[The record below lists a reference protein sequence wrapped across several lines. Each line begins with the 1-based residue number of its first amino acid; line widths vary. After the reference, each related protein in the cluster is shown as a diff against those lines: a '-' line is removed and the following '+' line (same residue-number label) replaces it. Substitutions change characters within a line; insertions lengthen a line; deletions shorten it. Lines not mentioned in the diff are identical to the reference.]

1 MGRQRL
7 PADGTQVQ
15 NAKKNKMCVK
25 TASKAQF
32 KKKLIVRLTRLKKL
46 IA

>member
-1 MGRQRL
+1 MGRRRL

-15 NAKKNKMCVK
+15 NAKKTMCVK